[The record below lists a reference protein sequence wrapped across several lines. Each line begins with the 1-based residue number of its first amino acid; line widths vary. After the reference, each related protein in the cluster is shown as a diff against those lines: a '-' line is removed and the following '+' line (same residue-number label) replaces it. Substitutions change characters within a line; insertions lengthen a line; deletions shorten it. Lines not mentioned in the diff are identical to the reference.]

1 MTQEKYIGIDVSRK
15 YLDIAVRPS
24 GQAWRTGNN
33 ETEIG
38 HLVSRIKKL
47 KPSLI
52 VVEATGGLERE
63 LVGAMQLAQMPVAVV
78 NPRQAR
84 DFAKATGRL
93 AKTDQLDA
101 DNLAHFAQAVQ
112 PEPRPL
118 PDEATQQ
125 LAALISRRRQV
136 VEMLTAERNRLKG
149 APSVSAEH
157 IRQHIGWLQG
167 QLADLDDDLNDR
179 LEQSQ
184 QWQSKAKLLQSV
196 PGVGQITILTLL
208 ADLPELGLLN
218 RKQIAALVGVA
229 PLSHDS
235 GQYRGRRTIWGGRAL
250 VRSTLYMATLSAV
263 QHNPI
268 IKRFYERLL
277 LAGKAKKLALTA
289 ALRKLLTILNA
300 MVKSNSLWNP
310 PSQVPLS

>member
-1 MTQEKYIGIDVSRK
+1 MAKEKYIGIDVSKK

-24 GQAWRTGNN
+24 GQEWRTGNN
-33 ETEIG
+33 SSDIDE
-38 HLVSRIKKL
+38 LVSRIKKF
-47 KPSLI
+47 KPKLI

-63 LVGAMQLAQMPVAVV
+63 LVVAMQLAQMPLAVV

-101 DNLAHFAQAVQ
+101 DNLAHFGQAVQ
-112 PEPRPL
+112 PEARPL

-125 LAALISRRRQV
+125 LAALITRRRQV

-149 APSVSAEH
+149 APAVSAEH
-157 IRQHIGWLQG
+157 IRQHIEWLEG

-184 QWQSKAKLLQSV
+184 QWQAKAKIMQSV
-196 PGVGQITILTLL
+196 PGVGQVTTLTLL

-218 RKQIAALVGVA
+218 RKEIAALVGVA

-310 PSQVPLS
+310 PVQVPLS